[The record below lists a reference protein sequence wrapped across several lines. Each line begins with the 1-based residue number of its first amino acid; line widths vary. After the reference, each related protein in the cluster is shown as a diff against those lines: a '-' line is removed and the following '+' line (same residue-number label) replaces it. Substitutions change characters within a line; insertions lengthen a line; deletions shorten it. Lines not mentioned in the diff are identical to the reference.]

1 MLTFLYTVSSSGAM
15 PSSSEDI
22 GGLVQ
27 DCLIGLGNAKIL
39 PSSPNHSFP
48 YKGKQ
53 IIYCFLLDKGTT
65 CKIII
70 LVKNTE

>member
-1 MLTFLYTVSSSGAM
+1 MPTFLYTVSSSGAM
-15 PSSSEDI
+15 PSSSENI
-22 GGLVQ
+22 GGLVE

-53 IIYCFLLDKGTT
+53 NYILLLT
-65 CKIII
+65 
-70 LVKNTE
+70 L